1 MFINVLS
8 FCQRHP
14 YIGVSQSASS
24 TLRLILLFPN
34 KTAGR
39 VLVGRDQVPLHLLP
53 LLLPLRAATRVMPS
67 LTIMTTSDANNETSG
82 KPPGTSTSKEKPVP
96 VEAAPAAA
104 SAAAAAV
111 KETPSPPSEML
122 TPIGQAIQFAE
133 KKIRN
138 LEKRIVSARE
148 SFIIS

>member
-1 MFINVLS
+1 
-8 FCQRHP
+8 
-14 YIGVSQSASS
+14 
-24 TLRLILLFPN
+24 
-34 KTAGR
+34 
-39 VLVGRDQVPLHLLP
+39 
-53 LLLPLRAATRVMPS
+53 MPS
-67 LTIMTTSDANNETSG
+67 LTIMTTSDANNETSA
-82 KPPGTSTSKEKPVP
+82 KPPGTSTYKEKPVP

-104 SAAAAAV
+104 SAAAAV

-148 SFIIS
+148 SFVIS